1 MISQALVQQAGASDD
16 FQEMV
21 SDERGGLKKK
31 FSMDAVLEDKIC
43 DLYDLFVEVYTC
55 SECHALNIFFFFL
68 WKSFSQSF
76 SCFALTFDDS
86 RDWMKIQVHK
96 SESYMWRLCFLF
108 LVHVSLCFHLPNV
121 FLNEMEQLL
130 PHSFLKFY

>member
-43 DLYDLFVEVYTC
+43 DLYDLFVEVHTC
-55 SECHALNIFFFFL
+55 LECLNFFFVEIFFSMHL
-68 WKSFSQSF
+68 MLCSD
-76 SCFALTFDDS
+76 LDDY

-96 SESYMWRLCFLF
+96 SESCMWRL
-108 LVHVSLCFHLPNV
+108 
-121 FLNEMEQLL
+121 
-130 PHSFLKFY
+130 